1 MKVLLVDDEPTSR
14 RMLNRI
20 LVKQFGCEVI
30 EATNGAEALDQL
42 PKHEFAFVL
51 LDLVMPVLNGVETLE
66 AIRESESL
74 STLPV
79 IVLSA
84 VTEEA
89 AVRRVL
95 QLGVGDYLAKP
106 LYPIQIT
113 ARLQRFIAT
122 LNLPMPAP
130 ASVSTASTSRRLGG
144 PLQNGARVLV
154 ADGDAN
160 YRQFVREVLGG
171 DFTVSEAATGAAALH
186 ACVQAPP
193 ALVLLGEGLGPLDAE
208 RVAAKLRT
216 LGETQMSRLFCVSP
230 RHKVAERVA
239 SKKFDGVLARTF
251 VPDAFRDQLARIAG
265 ASNEGPREFEV
276 DPQLRRQLV
285 STVEQVFGMMLGIE
299 LEPVDRS
306 PVPDGCVLVGAG
318 VDIVLDGANVTLE
331 LTCAGP
337 VATGVAMATKLGKA
351 DAAPDPVG
359 QALAGQGEL
368 AGIIAGRLQGFLR
381 ESGRAAACSA
391 LAPLAADAMTTRLAQ
406 PQKVTVW
413 FNAAQSAAALGVF
426 LRTRPTLVE
435 AAPAPAESSASA
447 A

>member
-42 PKHEFAFVL
+42 GKHEFTFVL

-74 STLPV
+74 TTLPV

-113 ARLQRFIAT
+113 SRLQRFIAT

-130 ASVSTASTSRRLGG
+130 ASVSTATSRRLSG
-144 PLQNGARVLV
+144 PLQPGARVLV

-160 YRQFVREVLGG
+160 YRQFVREVLGRE
-171 DFTVSEAATGAAALH
+171 FNVTEAGTGAAALH
-186 ACVQAPP
+186 VCVQSAP

-208 RVAAKLRT
+208 RVASKLRT

-251 VPDAFRDQLARIAG
+251 VPDVFRDQLARITG

-276 DPQLRRQLV
+276 DPQLKRQLA

-306 PVPDGCVLVGAG
+306 PVPEGSILVGAG
-318 VDIVLDGANVTLE
+318 VEIVLDGANVTLE

-351 DAAPDPVG
+351 EAGSEPAT

-381 ESGRAAACSA
+381 ESGRSAACSA
-391 LAPLAADAMTTRLAQ
+391 LSPLPAEAMAARLAQ

-413 FNAAQSAAALGVF
+413 FNASQGASALGVF
-426 LRTRPTLVE
+426 LRTRPTIAE
-435 AAPAPAESSASA
+435 STSAESSAPA

>member
-14 RMLNRI
+14 RMLHRI
-20 LVKQFGCEVI
+20 LVKQFGCEVV

-42 PKHEFAFVL
+42 GKQEFVFAL

-66 AIRESESL
+66 AIRESEQLAS
-74 STLPV
+74 LPV

-89 AVRRVL
+89 AVRKVL

-113 ARLQRFIAT
+113 ARLQRFIGT
-122 LNLPMPAP
+122 LNLPVPAP
-130 ASVSTASTSRRLGG
+130 ASVSTVTSRRLSG
-144 PLQNGARVLV
+144 PMQPGARILV

-171 DFTVSEAATGAAALH
+171 EYAVSEAATGAAALH

-208 RVAAKLRT
+208 RVATKLRT
-216 LGETQMSRLFCVSP
+216 LGETQQSRLYVVTP
-230 RHKVAERVA
+230 RHRVADRVA
-239 SKKFDGVLARTF
+239 SKKFDGVLTRSF
-251 VPDAFRDQLARIAG
+251 VPDVFRDQLARMSG
-265 ASNEGPREFEV
+265 SSNEGPREFEV

-299 LEPVDRS
+299 LEPVDQS
-306 PVPDGCVLVGAG
+306 PVPEGTALVGAG
-318 VDIVLDGANVTLE
+318 VEIVLDAANVTLE

-337 VATGVAMATKLGKA
+337 VGTGVAMAAKFGR
-351 DAAPDPVG
+351 DAAPGDASA

-368 AGIIAGRLQGFLR
+368 AGIIAGRLQGYLR
-381 ESGRAAACSA
+381 ESGRAATCSG
-391 LAPLAADAMTTRLAQ
+391 LVPLAAEAMVGRLAET
-406 PQKVTVW
+406 QKVTVW
-413 FNAAQSAAALGVF
+413 FNAPHGAASLGVF
-426 LRTRPTLVE
+426 LRTRPTIAE
-435 AAPAPAESSASA
+435 AAVVSDANASA